1 MQHNNKYPNSSV
13 YILFQENKKTSLI
26 INLKDDHPPFF
37 ADFNLSSLDE
47 RSVDIL
53 EKVIKQKIE
62 VADYQIH
69 EDVFH
74 WLCFDDK
81 ERITKKRS
89 LKISFV
95 VDGKLELL
103 TFYPPENISS
113 N

>member
-1 MQHNNKYPNSSV
+1 MQHANKYPNSSV

-26 INLKDDHPPFF
+26 INLNDGRPPFF
-37 ADFNLSSLDE
+37 ADFDLSSLDE
-47 RSVDIL
+47 HSVDIL
-53 EKVIKQKIE
+53 EKVIKEKIE
-62 VADYQIH
+62 IASYQIQ

-74 WLCFDDK
+74 WLCFGDK
-81 ERITKKRS
+81 EQITKKRS